1 VFLCYS
7 ALAAM
12 RFKRSTET
20 DRIQQLAR
28 KLEAAAQKDE
38 ERKRE
43 TQEVSRLRARAAM
56 ELHAKCAEFVE
67 AVNRRLPAPLLEL
80 SPAEY
85 SPAMMQDADPAIFQ
99 IGFSGRL
106 VHLEFHATETPRST
120 ERFRTPYILEG
131 SIRSFNQE
139 LLELAAVPEQF
150 LFCCPVN
157 ERLNWMWFDP
167 RIQRAALLDQNHLI
181 ALLERLL

>member
-1 VFLCYS
+1 
-7 ALAAM
+7 M
-12 RFKRSTET
+12 RFKRRGET
-20 DRIQQLAR
+20 DRVQQLAR
-28 KLEAAAQKDE
+28 KLEAAAKKDE
-38 ERKRE
+38 EQKLE
-43 TQEVSRLRARAAM
+43 AQEVHLLRARAAT
-56 ELHAKCAEFVE
+56 ELHGKCTELVE
-67 AVNRRLPAPLLEL
+67 AVNRLLPAPLLEL

-85 SPAMMQDADPAIFQ
+85 SPAMFQDAEPTIFQ

-106 VHLEFHATETPRST
+106 VHLEFHSTETLRST
-120 ERFRTPYILEG
+120 ERFRTPYVLEG
-131 SIRSFNQE
+131 AIRAFNQQ
-139 LLELAAVPEQF
+139 LLELATVPEQF